1 MTKVTDPAM
10 LAKMLRALKLGDNL
24 YTLDD
29 IVEEMGKG
37 NLQGHVEG
45 DTWAV
50 TQVHKFPNRKTV
62 NVLYVVGSLE
72 NSIRLEAKVE
82 EWAKSI
88 GATLLT
94 ATGRGGWWQHRTP
107 GWRITGTMYAK
118 DI

>member
-1 MTKVTDPAM
+1 MINNAEIMK
-10 LAKMLRALKLGDNL
+10 KMERALKISGNL
-24 YTLDD
+24 YRMED
-29 IVEEMGKG
+29 ILMEMEKG

-50 TQVHKFPNRKTV
+50 TQVHIYPNRKAV
-62 NVLYVVGSLE
+62 NVLFAVGSLE
-72 NSIRLEAKVE
+72 NSLKLEPKVE
-82 EWAKSI
+82 AWAKEQ

-107 GWRITGTMYAK
+107 GWRVVGTMYAK